1 MGSSVMKRSD
11 ARDIA
16 RNLFPCKLY
25 GKNYRKYEDMDRV
38 TRDDLLNHI
47 QYNKP
52 LSQGSLK
59 EYEN

>member
-16 RNLFPCKLY
+16 RFLFPCNLY

-38 TRDDLLNHI
+38 TRNDLLDHI
-47 QYNKP
+47 EYNEP
-52 LSQGSLK
+52 LNPGSLK